1 MEVML
6 RKADRSDI
14 PLIVSMQ
21 RKAFFPLYEIYRDD
35 GSPALESEEKVA
47 ARFEAA
53 GSGYYLIEAAGAAAG
68 AVRVQKKE
76 NNCRISPIFIL
87 PAYQNMGIGSRT
99 LKMVE
104 NLYPETERWE
114 LDTIKEEV
122 GNCYFYEKAG
132 YQRVGEEH
140 PVNERLTLVKYEKY
154 TRNNESVCNNKPICK
169 SNGDKVSDFSN

>member
-21 RKAFFPLYEIYRDD
+21 RKAFFPLYEIYRGD

-53 GSGYYLIEAAGAAAG
+53 GSRA
-68 AVRVQKKE
+68 
-76 NNCRISPIFIL
+76 
-87 PAYQNMGIGSRT
+87 

-104 NLYPETERWE
+104 NLYPETEHWE
-114 LDTIKEEV
+114 LDTIKEEA
-122 GNCYFYEKAG
+122 GNCHFYEKAG
-132 YQRVGEEH
+132 YQSVGEVH
-140 PVNERLTLVKYEKY
+140 L
-154 TRNNESVCNNKPICK
+154 
-169 SNGDKVSDFSN
+169 